1 MGIFRQPVT
10 ITHPTTR
17 QAAQV
22 ECMVD
27 TGSTYLW
34 LPEDLLRSLGVQ
46 PALRRRLKLATGQVI
61 ERPAAEV
68 LVTLN
73 GETLTLVCVF
83 GESGSDP
90 LLGSPALEAFSL
102 AVDPVNKRLVPT
114 ISYLA

>member
-1 MGIFRQPVT
+1 MGIFRQRVIVT
-10 ITHPTTR
+10 NTATR
-17 QAAQV
+17 QAVQV

-34 LPEDLLRSLGVQ
+34 LPEDLLRSLDVQ
-46 PALRRRLKLATGQVI
+46 PTLKRQLKLATGQAI

-68 LVTLN
+68 RVTLN
-73 GETLTLVCVF
+73 GESLSVVCIF
-83 GESGSDP
+83 GDPGSDP
-90 LLGSPALEAFSL
+90 LLGSLALEAFSL